1 MKKLISLLLVLVM
14 ALSVLAGCASSET
27 TDPTDDEIVQD
38 PTDGETVDPTN
49 GENEGTT
56 DGENEGG
63 ETPAST
69 GSVAI
74 LESIWALYADS
85 EKFALMGGNPEA
97 AVMDAPAAWDAAY
110 MENLPY
116 TLQMNPEELV
126 NIDEAATMIHMMNAN
141 TFTGAAL
148 HMVEGADVAAFASS
162 LRDSIQGAQ
171 WICGFPEAL
180 VIASVNDEYV
190 VVAFGG
196 LVSTFQAH
204 LTEAYPDAQILYSEA
219 IGG

>member
-14 ALSVLAGCASSET
+14 ALSVLAGCANNET
-27 TDPTDDEIVQD
+27 TDPTDAQD
-38 PTDGETVDPTN
+38 PTDGED
-49 GENEGTT
+49 
-56 DGENEGG
+56 EGG
-63 ETPAST
+63 ENQGNLAPS
-69 GSVAI
+69 GSDTLDI
-74 LESIWALYADS
+74 LNAIWALYAEG
-85 EKFALMGGNPEA
+85 EKFALMGGNPEGGI
-97 AVMDAPAAWDAAY
+97 MDAPGAWDAAY

-116 TLQMNPEELV
+116 TLQMDPEQLT

-148 HMVEGADVAAFASS
+148 HMAEGADLAAFASS
-162 LRDSIQGAQ
+162 LRDSIQSAQ

-180 VIASVNDEYV
+180 VIASINDEFV